1 MKHTY
6 WMVPPVSSEPSWD
19 PEPMPVN
26 HTPYMEMPQPV
37 SFQAGSQYAHMP
49 SDAPQFTNVVPDR
62 TDTEVTP
69 QSRGLKVL
77 PAWMTPKRS

>member
-1 MKHTY
+1 
-6 WMVPPVSSEPSWD
+6 MVPPVSSEPSWD
-19 PEPMPVN
+19 PEPVPVN
-26 HTPYMEMPQPV
+26 HTLYMEMPQPV
-37 SFQAGSQYAHMP
+37 SFQADSQYAHMT
-49 SDAPQFTNVVPDR
+49 SDVPQFTNVVPDR